1 MGNEISEN
9 ERNIRYQLFHESI
22 YAIEKDIKSELWN
35 KNIKDKKYSKFGLIN
50 QGIFK
55 KYPFLLKEKFDKND
69 VKNIN
74 FKYKDLIEKTEDKNF
89 SYIYNEFEFG
99 FPSDFFFIRS
109 DFMDLIREYIGKSRK
124 KLNTNYDIIIG
135 GGCLIMKDAQKRE
148 DTEPFRY
155 IVLYQ
160 DIKNNI
166 GNNIDFFLHI
176 KDIHKRK
183 SAIDFI
189 LENNLWNYFKKI
201 EYNYKEEYK
210 MIFEEKKKIF
220 IGYIVRSNDISR
232 IENFIKKTEEKK
244 DQIPSNFMNEKN
256 KEINS
261 KMFSEINNITNIKT
275 EKILDS
281 IILSFFQFE
290 KLKQSFDEK
299 RNLDFQSFKNI
310 IINKVGDKLI
320 SLKNPTEIFEEILSK
335 LDSNS
340 KTDNYNQVDQYDKQK
355 GLETFIKRHKNSNII
370 THLFLI
376 PKQETTFCQECK
388 FETYNFTYD
397 KFIFIKNPENEFL
410 YQKLFF
416 NQTEKIKGKK
426 CIYCNGKIT
435 ECLIKNEFI
444 GSPEILIV
452 IIEPNKVKNFS
463 LQKNLNITN
472 KKNINYT
479 LKQFIEINNN
489 LLYLFDIHNN
499 ICQKYDENNKLGN
512 PENINDKIP
521 FILFYQLSIINN
533 QINNN
538 NIQNNNIKQ
547 NINDINTK
555 MVLNYR
561 NIKKY
566 QNMNDSNN
574 IINNQN
580 INNNN
585 FQNNNNNFPYNFE
598 NMNNYN
604 MNNLDNKIQTNININ
619 NKSQINNI
627 QQQQLNPNQNNNIN
641 SNIPDDNNIQSED
654 EYISEENNPD
664 LIFIKFTFK
673 KVKQIYI
680 DVDKNSKFKDVLSQ
694 LEDKYEWLKDIE
706 NKYYIFNDKK
716 IEDFNQNILDLGIKD
731 SSDIFIL
738 TNS

>member
-1 MGNEISEN
+1 MI
-9 ERNIRYQLFHESI
+9 
-22 YAIEKDIKSELWN
+22 
-35 KNIKDKKYSKFGLIN
+35 
-50 QGIFK
+50 
-55 KYPFLLKEKFDKND
+55 
-69 VKNIN
+69 
-74 FKYKDLIEKTEDKNF
+74 
-89 SYIYNEFEFG
+89 
-99 FPSDFFFIRS
+99 
-109 DFMDLIREYIGKSRK
+109 
-124 KLNTNYDIIIG
+124 
-135 GGCLIMKDAQKRE
+135 
-148 DTEPFRY
+148 
-155 IVLYQ
+155 
-160 DIKNNI
+160 
-166 GNNIDFFLHI
+166 FFLYI
-176 KDIHKRK
+176 K
-183 SAIDFI
+183 
-189 LENNLWNYFKKI
+189 
-201 EYNYKEEYK
+201 
-210 MIFEEKKKIF
+210 
-220 IGYIVRSNDISR
+220 
-232 IENFIKKTEEKK
+232 
-244 DQIPSNFMNEKN
+244 NEKN
-256 KEINS
+256 KSIGYLVRCSDIKVIEPFIKKMYDKKEQAPINFLNEENKEINP
-261 KMFSEINNITNIKT
+261 KMVSEINNITNIKT

-376 PKQETTFCQECK
+376 PKQKTTFCQECK
-388 FETYNFTYD
+388 FKTYNFTYD

-452 IIEPNKVKNFS
+452 IIEPNKAKNFS

-472 KKNINYT
+472 NTNINYT

-489 LLYLFDIHNN
+489 LLYLIDIHNN

-585 FQNNNNNFPYNFE
+585 IQNNYNNFPYNFE
-598 NMNNYN
+598 NINNYN

-716 IEDFNQNILDLGIKD
+716 IEDFNQNIFELGIKD

>member
-1 MGNEISEN
+1 MGNEIPEN
-9 ERNIRYQLFHESI
+9 ERNIRFELFHESI

-55 KYPFLLKEKFDKND
+55 KYPFLLKEKFDKCD

-74 FKYKDLIEKTEDKNF
+74 FKYKDLVKKLEKRDF
-89 SYIYNEFEFG
+89 SYFNKKFEFT

-109 DFMDLIREYIGKSRK
+109 DFMELIRENIEKGIK
-124 KLNTNYDIIIG
+124 KLDTYYDIIIG
-135 GGCLIMKDAQKRE
+135 GGCIIMKDAQKRE

-210 MIFEEKKKIF
+210 MIFEEKKKNF
-220 IGYIVRSNDISR
+220 VGYIVRSTDISR
-232 IENFIKKTEEKK
+232 IENFNDEKK
-244 DQIPSNFMNEKN
+244 EQIPSNFLNEKN
-256 KEINS
+256 EEINS
-261 KMFSEINNITNIKT
+261 KMVSEINNIINIKT

-290 KLKQSFDEK
+290 KLRQSFDEK

-355 GLETFIKRHKNSNII
+355 GLETFSKRHKNSNII

-376 PKQETTFCQECK
+376 PKQETTFCQGCK

-416 NQTEKIKGKK
+416 NQTEKIKGKN
-426 CIYCNGKIT
+426 CIYCNGKDT

-452 IIEPNKVKNFS
+452 IIEPNKAKNFS

-472 KKNINYT
+472 NKNINYT

-489 LLYLFDIHNN
+489 LLYLIDIHNN

-512 PENINDKIP
+512 PENINDKMP

-561 NIKKY
+561 YIKKY
-566 QNMNDSNN
+566 QNMNDNNN
-574 IINNQN
+574 IVNNQN

-585 FQNNNNNFPYNFE
+585 IQNNNNNFSYNFE

-664 LIFIKFTFK
+664 LIFIKFAFK

-680 DVDKNSKFKDVLSQ
+680 DVDKNSKFKDVLFQ
-694 LEDKYEWLKDIE
+694 LEDKYEWLKDIQ

-716 IEDFNQNILDLGIKD
+716 IEDFNQNIFELGIKD